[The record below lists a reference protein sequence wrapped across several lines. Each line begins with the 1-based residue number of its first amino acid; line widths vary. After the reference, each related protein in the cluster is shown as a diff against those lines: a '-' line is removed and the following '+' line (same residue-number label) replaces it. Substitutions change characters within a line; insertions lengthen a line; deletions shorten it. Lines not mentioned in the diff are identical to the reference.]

1 MNKITEN
8 LTACVK
14 PELAVIVYRYKPIED
29 ESSYY
34 IERRDIDDSGKMGA
48 GVPLTEDCIS
58 GIAKSFS
65 STDRLIV
72 HGEIPANMLYA
83 DCRHGREKYVWYR
96 KPEKRAI
103 FFTDSLGIP
112 SGQVFVPGLVYKVEK
127 GELYVFSYVAKRL
140 TSKTQLYRAPFLNV
154 YTDGKICLG
163 NAKVKRSQEC
173 TYSGIMEYWE
183 DMFWK
188 SEFSHLLGM
197 NPVRSNI
204 SLLYKKLVNTGEAF
218 PVEELVKEKMKVG
231 GLLK

>member
-34 IERRDIDDSGKMGA
+34 LERRDIDDSGKMGA

-83 DCRHGREKYVWYR
+83 DCRR
-96 KPEKRAI
+96 K
-103 FFTDSLGIP
+103 
-112 SGQVFVPGLVYKVEK
+112 GLY
-127 GELYVFSYVAKRL
+127 
-140 TSKTQLYRAPFLNV
+140 FLPIALV
-154 YTDGKICLG
+154 
-163 NAKVKRSQEC
+163 
-173 TYSGIMEYWE
+173 
-183 DMFWK
+183 
-188 SEFSHLLGM
+188 
-197 NPVRSNI
+197 
-204 SLLYKKLVNTGEAF
+204 SLLDRCLF
-218 PVEELVKEKMKVG
+218 PVWCIR
-231 GLLK
+231 